1 MCVAE
6 KLEIKNKV
14 LYAIFNG
21 AQMRFF
27 LLYICSNLCQL
38 FSFVNRLN
46 QLKSMGVGLRLTL

>member
-21 AQMRFF
+21 AQMCF
-27 LLYICSNLCQL
+27 LLIIYFYKINGTA
-38 FSFVNRLN
+38 R
-46 QLKSMGVGLRLTL
+46 